1 MAHHKI
7 GLVCYPVT
15 LRPSSPGQKV

>member
-1 MAHHKI
+1 MAHLQNWF
-7 GLVCYPVT
+7 GLLALT

>member
-1 MAHHKI
+1 MARLQDWF
-7 GLVCYPVT
+7 GLLPLT